1 MPSYAASCKCGKI
14 FQYIS
19 TISARN
25 DPVECECGLMANR
38 DVEAELAV
46 GSRVKWVSDNPRW
59 SLSMGVPPSQVNE
72 FRKRFPGS
80 TYSPD
85 GKLLIK
91 NRKHKLKEMK
101 VRGFAELD
109 NVKSN

>member
-59 SLSMGVPPSQVNE
+59 SISMGVPPNQVDE

-80 TYSPD
+80 TYD
-85 GKLLIK
+85 NGGRLLVK
-91 NRKHKLKEMK
+91 NRKDKLRQANERSM
-101 VRGFAELD
+101 VELD
-109 NVKSN
+109 NRR